1 MDPDNTTQQPVPEL
15 PPGGEDLPEVV
26 VGTDQ
31 SGTAPVGDEGT
42 LPEDAPKSF
51 TQEEVDAIVAKRL
64 AREKRNFERQ
74 RQQSSEPN
82 RPVSALKADDFDT
95 TEAYVDALA
104 TERAQRIVGDQR
116 QRQQS
121 EAVLEGYHEREET
134 AREKY
139 ADFEQVAY
147 NPNLPI
153 TDVMAEIIR
162 TSDAGP
168 DLIYHLGQNPKE
180 AARISKLA
188 PFLQAKEIGVIEAK
202 LASTPPVRKVTS
214 TNPPINPIA
223 ARTSGNPSFDTTDP
237 RSIAAMSTSE
247 WIKAERARQVKKAS
261 ASH

>member
-1 MDPDNTTQQPVPEL
+1 MDPNNTTQQPTPES
-15 PPGGEDLPEVV
+15 PRGDVDLPEVV

-31 SGTAPVGDEGT
+31 LGTAPVGDEGT

-74 RQQSSEPN
+74 RQQPPEPI
-82 RPVSALKADDFDT
+82 RADSALKIDDFDT
-95 TEAYVDALA
+95 PEAYADALA
-104 TERAQRIVGDQR
+104 TERAHRIVNNQR
-116 QRQQS
+116 QHQQS
-121 EAVLEGYHEREET
+121 EQVLEGYHEREEA

-139 ADFEQVAY
+139 VDFEQVAY

-162 TSDAGP
+162 SSDAGP

-180 AARISKLA
+180 AARISKLP
-188 PFLQAKEIGVIEAK
+188 PFLQAKEIGAMEVK
-202 LASTPPVRKVTS
+202 LASAPPVRKVTS
-214 TNPPINPIA
+214 ATPPITPIA